1 MARSRTRRPGSVA
14 HRRGSCRI
22 RCPDSDTGSA
32 SCGVACPRGGL
43 RNPVPGGL
51 SPLLYAAR
59 DGRLDIARTLVEAG
73 ADINQ
78 ADANGI
84 SPLIAAIT
92 NNHVAVALF
101 LIDRGADIHASD
113 WYGRT
118 PLWSAVET
126 RNQDF
131 DAGTQE
137 NSIDRAPFLELIKV
151 LIERGA
157 NVDVRTKEIP
167 PFKRHFLKGTGS
179 LSWVDFTGQ
188 TPFLTAALAG
198 DVTVMRL
205 LLAHGADPHI
215 TTVAGTTALMAA
227 AGINWVFYQTYDEGP
242 EKLLEAVELCYSLGN
257 GRECGQLDGADGGP
271 RRRQPGVGRHHPVP
285 GREGRKA
292 RRQGQG
298 RSHAVDVGRGRLP
311 RYTSVEA
318 QAELDRVDRDLERE
332 IIHARCRLPEDW
344 DRESTSCTR
353 TIDDGPRSQV
363 RVLRNILAVVVGIGF
378 VSFPTN
384 AVQGQAAN
392 NGAISGVVQGPQGP
406 EAGVWVIAETNE
418 LPTKMIKIVVTDDQ
432 GRFVLPELPTASYSV
447 WVRGYGLVDSK
458 PVTLKPDATGVKL
471 NATAARTPQ
480 EAAKVYPGNYWL
492 SLLEAAGEDRVSRAP
507 APRATVSGR
516 HAHPEQLGVQLKSGC
531 NFCHQLGNAADAQRG
546 PRLTRRSPSVKAH
559 QGGVGLAAR
568 NRCARERHVRDG

>member
-1 MARSRTRRPGSVA
+1 MDCRTTGNIRSLMIASLVGMLLPAPGVSAAEPGDSRLADAVMKRDGAAVRALLGQKVDANVPGKDGTPALHWSVREDDLATARLLLGAGADATLANRYGITPLFLACANGNEAMIRLLLDAGADPNSSDPTGETALMAAVRLGSSGPVKLLLDRGAMVEAKDPAFQQTALMVAVRENHPEIVKLLLAHGAQPNATTRVGGTPAWILPNSVPGFGHGVGIV
-14 HRRGSCRI
+14 RGGLPAR
-22 RCPDSDTGSA
+22 
-32 SCGVACPRGGL
+32 GL
-43 RNPVPGGL
+43 RNPIPGGL

-73 ADINQ
+73 AEINQ

-137 NSIDRAPFLELIKV
+137 NSIDRAPFVELIKV

-215 TTVAGTTALMAA
+215 H
-227 AGINWVFYQTYDEGP
+227 
-242 EKLLEAVELCYSLGN
+242 
-257 GRECGQLDGADGGP
+257 DGGGDHGP
-271 RRRQPGVGRHHPVP
+271 DGRRG
-285 GREGRKA
+285 
-292 RRQGQG
+292 
-298 RSHAVDVGRGRLP
+298 
-311 RYTSVEA
+311 
-318 QAELDRVDRDLERE
+318 
-332 IIHARCRLPEDW
+332 
-344 DRESTSCTR
+344 
-353 TIDDGPRSQV
+353 
-363 RVLRNILAVVVGIGF
+363 
-378 VSFPTN
+378 
-384 AVQGQAAN
+384 
-392 NGAISGVVQGPQGP
+392 
-406 EAGVWVIAETNE
+406 
-418 LPTKMIKIVVTDDQ
+418 
-432 GRFVLPELPTASYSV
+432 
-447 WVRGYGLVDSK
+447 
-458 PVTLKPDATGVKL
+458 
-471 NATAARTPQ
+471 
-480 EAAKVYPGNYWL
+480 
-492 SLLEAAGEDRVSRAP
+492 
-507 APRATVSGR
+507 
-516 HAHPEQLGVQLKSGC
+516 
-531 NFCHQLGNAADAQRG
+531 HQLGLLPDLRRG
-546 PRLTRRSPSVKAH
+546 TREACSKRWSSATRS
-559 QGGVGLAAR
+559 GWT
-568 NRCARERHVRDG
+568 